1 MNQPV
6 LRLRGFQAYGMGVEM
21 IRPMCAHP
29 GLESIRLS
37 SAPLYLNGRT
47 ELSGLPLNLK
57 ELQVMDYVVNEMSL
71 TEVLSRCKKLQS
83 LILSRQNLDNVDL
96 AKVVLVLRR
105 DGRNLKTLVLCVYPV
120 SPPPWVGEFIG
131 EIGSL
136 RELDRL
142 GSLCIDYRLIQRR
155 DLQNANSTST
165 RASLVQLLPTSLEQL
180 VLKSAKFR
188 GLRRERAK

>member
-6 LRLRGFQAYGMGVEM
+6 LRLRGFQAYGMDVEM

-37 SAPLYLNGRT
+37 SVPLYLNGRT

-57 ELQVMDYVVNEMSL
+57 EPQVMDYVVNEMSL

-83 LILSRQNLDNVDL
+83 LILPRQNLDNVDL

-120 SPPPWVGEFIG
+120 SPPLGWVS
-131 EIGSL
+131 SL
-136 RELDRL
+136 AKLDR
-142 GSLCIDYRLIQRR
+142 SVSSIDWGVSVLTIASFNAGTCKMQTARLPALLWCNCYQR
-155 DLQNANSTST
+155 L
-165 RASLVQLLPTSLEQL
+165 
-180 VLKSAKFR
+180 
-188 GLRRERAK
+188 

>member
-1 MNQPV
+1 MD
-6 LRLRGFQAYGMGVEM
+6 VEM

-37 SAPLYLNGRT
+37 SVPLYLNGRT

-57 ELQVMDYVVNEMSL
+57 EPQVMDYVVNEMSL

-120 SPPPWVGEFIG
+120 SPLGWVS
-131 EIGSL
+131 SL
-136 RELDRL
+136 VKLDR
-142 GSLCIDYRLIQRR
+142 SVSSIDWGVSVLTIASFNTRTCKMQTAGLPALLWCNCYQRL
-155 DLQNANSTST
+155 
-165 RASLVQLLPTSLEQL
+165 
-180 VLKSAKFR
+180 
-188 GLRRERAK
+188 

>member
-1 MNQPV
+1 MD
-6 LRLRGFQAYGMGVEM
+6 VEM

-37 SAPLYLNGRT
+37 SVPLYLNGRT

-120 SPPPWVGEFIG
+120 SPPPPWVGEFIG

>member
-1 MNQPV
+1 MDV
-6 LRLRGFQAYGMGVEM
+6 GM
-21 IRPMCAHP
+21 IRPMCAHL

-37 SAPLYLNGRT
+37 NVPLYLNGRT

-96 AKVVLVLRR
+96 TKVGLVLRR

-120 SPPPWVGEFIG
+120 SSPLGWVS
-131 EIGSL
+131 SL
-136 RELDRL
+136 
-142 GSLCIDYRLIQRR
+142 
-155 DLQNANSTST
+155 
-165 RASLVQLLPTSLEQL
+165 
-180 VLKSAKFR
+180 AKR
-188 GLRRERAK
+188 IAL